1 MRLAPQ
7 LKRACLLSSVQR
19 LAYAR
24 PSLASQARVQS
35 STVGAAFAP
44 GRLTVSVRAMGASG
58 TATMEVEAPA
68 KPQPIFRADYKPP
81 AYLID
86 TVHLTFNLNEDVS
99 HVTSRLA
106 LKPNYAENGVAPPL
120 LLNGRDDVKLVGLKV
135 AGQAVPDSGYE
146 VTPKSLTLLCP
157 PAGPFELEVVT
168 AIKPQD
174 NSLLEGLYKSGGNYC
189 TQCEA
194 EGFRGITYFLDRP
207 DVMARYTTRIEA
219 DAAKYPVLLSNGNLK
234 EEGQLEGGRHYAVW
248 EDPFPK
254 PCYLFALVA
263 GALVKKEDT
272 YTTGS
277 GKTVTLRIYTQPA
290 NISQV
295 DFAMVSLKKSMKWDE
310 DVYGLEYDLDLF
322 NIVAV
327 DDFNMGAMENKS
339 LNIFNSRL
347 VLADPD
353 SSTDGDY
360 ARIEGVVGH
369 EYFHNWTGNRVTCR
383 DWFQLTLKEGLTVF
397 RDQGF
402 SADMNSAPVKRIED
416 VALLRASQFSE
427 DAGPMAHPIR
437 PDSYIKMDNFYTV
450 TVYEKGSEIIR
461 LYHTLLGPQGFRKG
475 MDLYFQ
481 RHDGQAVTCDDFLA
495 AMADAN
501 GEDLSGV
508 GRWYSQAG
516 TPTLTVSTAY
526 DAAKQSFTIST
537 HQATPPT
544 NGQPDKLPVLIPLK
558 VGLLGPD
565 GQDLPLHLEG
575 KGDLGASTVLRCD
588 AEHNSFTFTDVAV
601 EPVPSLLRG
610 FSAPVKL
617 VVQGQTD
624 DHLRL
629 MFAHDRDPFN
639 RWEAGQRLYMKL
651 LLQLYSAAAGAASSV
666 PLAERCAA
674 AGGVPGEL
682 VAAFRAVL
690 EDGKLDGSFKA
701 MAMRLPSM
709 AEVVDRIDEADP
721 VLVWQVRHYVY
732 QQLAQQLR
740 PQLEAAIKA
749 NDVPPGTPYE
759 FNAQQCARRVLR
771 NMSESILGSLESP
784 EIQEQLLRRFREA
797 TNMTD
802 RMAALTVLC
811 DTDTPGREQ
820 ALQEFYEV
828 NKDKPLVLLKW
839 LAVQAS
845 CALPGNIAKVRA
857 LMEHPAFTITTPNCC
872 YSLFLGFARSV
883 NFHAADGSGYE
894 FIGDSV
900 IKMDK
905 INHQVASRIAGAFTT
920 FKQYDKERQAMMV
933 AQLRRI
939 AAVEGLSENV
949 FEIVTKSLQQ
959 V

>member
-1 MRLAPQ
+1 
-7 LKRACLLSSVQR
+7 
-19 LAYAR
+19 
-24 PSLASQARVQS
+24 
-35 STVGAAFAP
+35 
-44 GRLTVSVRAMGASG
+44 
-58 TATMEVEAPA
+58 MEVEAPA

-86 TVHLTFNLNEDVS
+86 TVHLTFNLNEDVT

-135 AGQAVPDSGYE
+135 AGQAVPESGYE

-290 NISQV
+290 NISQ
-295 DFAMVSLKKSMKWDE
+295 LHCTIWP
-310 DVYGLEYDLDLF
+310 LQWC
-322 NIVAV
+322 
-327 DDFNMGAMENKS
+327 
-339 LNIFNSRL
+339 IFFSRC
-347 VLADPD
+347 PE
-353 SSTDGDY
+353 
-360 ARIEGVVGH
+360 ARYH
-369 EYFHNWTGNRVTCR
+369 SAACRLPAGNRVTCR

-516 TPTLTVSTAY
+516 TPMLTVSTAY
-526 DAAKQSFTIST
+526 DAAKKSFTIST
-537 HQATPPT
+537 HQVTPPT

-629 MFAHDRDPFN
+629 MFAHDSDPFN

-690 EDGKLDGSFKA
+690 EDGKLDGSFK
-701 MAMRLPSM
+701 
-709 AEVVDRIDEADP
+709 
-721 VLVWQVRHYVY
+721 
-732 QQLAQQLR
+732 
-740 PQLEAAIKA
+740 
-749 NDVPPGTPYE
+749 
-759 FNAQQCARRVLR
+759 
-771 NMSESILGSLESP
+771 
-784 EIQEQLLRRFREA
+784 
-797 TNMTD
+797 
-802 RMAALTVLC
+802 
-811 DTDTPGREQ
+811 
-820 ALQEFYEV
+820 
-828 NKDKPLVLLKW
+828 
-839 LAVQAS
+839 
-845 CALPGNIAKVRA
+845 
-857 LMEHPAFTITTPNCC
+857 
-872 YSLFLGFARSV
+872 
-883 NFHAADGSGYE
+883 
-894 FIGDSV
+894 
-900 IKMDK
+900 
-905 INHQVASRIAGAFTT
+905 
-920 FKQYDKERQAMMV
+920 
-933 AQLRRI
+933 
-939 AAVEGLSENV
+939 
-949 FEIVTKSLQQ
+949 
-959 V
+959 

>member
-1 MRLAPQ
+1 M
-7 LKRACLLSSVQR
+7 
-19 LAYAR
+19 
-24 PSLASQARVQS
+24 
-35 STVGAAFAP
+35 
-44 GRLTVSVRAMGASG
+44 
-58 TATMEVEAPA
+58 TATTAAPEAGVAEAAPAA
-68 KPQPIFRADYKPP
+68 KPQAIFRKDYTPP
-81 AYLID
+81 PYMID
-86 TVHLTFNLNEDVS
+86 TVHLNFNLNEDVT

-106 LKPNYAENGVAPPL
+106 LKPNYKANGSRPAL
-120 LLNGRDDVKLVGLKV
+120 TLNGRPDVKLVEVKLAGEVLPEGAYKV
-135 AGQAVPDSGYE
+135 TDK
-146 VTPKSLTLLCP
+146 TLTILEP
-157 PAGPFELEVVT
+157 PAGDFELQVTT

-219 DAAKYPVLLSNGNLK
+219 DKAKYPVLLSNGNLK
-234 EEGQLEGGRHYAVW
+234 ETGEAEGGRHFAVW
-248 EDPFPK
+248 EDPYPK

-263 GALVKKEDT
+263 GDLVMKEDAF
-272 YTTGS
+272 TTAS
-277 GKTVTLRIYTQPA
+277 GRNVVLRIYTQPA
-290 NISQV
+290 NINQV
-295 DFAMVSLKKSMKWDE
+295 DHAMDSLKKSMKWDE

-353 SSTDGDY
+353 SATDTDY

-402 SADMNSAPVKRIED
+402 SADMNSRAVKRIED
-416 VALLRASQFSE
+416 VAVLRASQFSE

-461 LYHTLLGPQGFRKG
+461 LYHTLLGPEGFRKG
-475 MDLYFQ
+475 MDLYFK

-501 GEDLSGV
+501 GEDLSGI
-508 GRWYSQAG
+508 GKWYSQAG
-516 TPTLTVSTAY
+516 TPTLTVSTSY
-526 DAAKQSFTIST
+526 DAAKKTFTINT
-537 HQATPPT
+537 RQVTPPT
-544 NGQPDKLPVLIPLK
+544 NGQPDKVPVLIPLK

-575 KGDLGASTVLRCD
+575 KGDVGTSTVLRCD
-588 AEHNSFTFTDVAV
+588 DATNSFTFTDVQV

-617 VVQGQTD
+617 VVEGQSD
-624 DHLRL
+624 EHLKL
-629 MFAHDRDPFN
+629 MFAHDSDAFN

-651 LLQLYSAAAGAASSV
+651 LLGLYEAAAAGPPST
-666 PLAERCAA
+666 PLEERCAA
-674 AGGVPGEL
+674 GGGVPQDL
-682 VAAFRAVL
+682 VDAYKAVL
-690 EDGKLDGSFKA
+690 LDETLDGAFKA
-701 MAMRLPSM
+701 MALRLPTVT
-709 AEVVDRIDEADP
+709 EVVDRIDEADP
-721 VLVWQVRHYVY
+721 VLAWQVRHYVY
-732 QQLAQQLR
+732 QQLAKQLR
-740 PQLEAAIKA
+740 PELEGVMKT
-749 NDVPPGTPYE
+749 NEVPPGTPYV
-759 FNAQQCARRVLR
+759 FNATESGRRFVR
-771 NMSESILGSLESP
+771 NFAESILGALDDAEV
-784 EIQEQLLRRFREA
+784 QERLLRRFREA

-811 DTDTPGREQ
+811 DHDTAARTQ
-820 ALQEFYEV
+820 ALQEFYTA
-828 NKDKPLVLLKW
+828 NKDRPLVLLKW
-839 LAVQAS
+839 LVTQAS
-845 CALPGNIAKVRA
+845 CCMPGNVSNVRA
-857 LMEHPAFTITTPNCC
+857 LMEHPAFQITNPNCC
-872 YSLFLGFARSV
+872 YSLFLGFARSI

-894 FIGDSV
+894 FIGDAV
-900 IKMDK
+900 IKLDQV
-905 INHQVASRIAGAFTT
+905 NHQVASRVASAFTT
-920 FKQYDKERQAMMV
+920 FKQYDKERQGMMV

-939 AAVEGLSENV
+939 AAVNGLSENV
-949 FEIVTKSLQQ
+949 FEIVSKSLQL
-959 V
+959 VGGGAAAGTTATE